1 MIVGTINEIINFLE
15 KAQALGMTT
24 LAELIEYLSGVET
37 KKMRG

>member
-24 LAELIEYLSGVET
+24 LAELIEYLKKERDGET
-37 KKMRG
+37 L